1 MARTIS
7 QGDAASADAAPGR
20 PGRPRNLTLDRAIL
34 AAAESQL
41 QERGYSGMSLE
52 SIASAAGTTVPSVRR
67 RYRNK
72 SELAIAVIDSLR
84 VVPLPESGED
94 ARADALAVL
103 TNFQSNLRRPY
114 ALVVLGSL
122 LAEESRHPALLG
134 HFRARLVQ
142 PRRTTLR
149 QALMRG
155 ATSGQLLA
163 SLDLDAAV
171 SLLIGS
177 FYARYLSD
185 GEIPDDW
192 AERTLGTIWPRPVT
206 SPPRRA

>member
-1 MARTIS
+1 MS
-7 QGDAASADAAPGR
+7 MESVAA
-20 PGRPRNLTLDRAIL
+20 
-34 AAAESQL
+34 
-41 QERGYSGMSLE
+41 
-52 SIASAAGTTVPSVRR
+52 AAGTTVPSVRR

-72 SELAIAVIDSLR
+72 SELATAVIDSLR
-84 VVPLPESGED
+84 VVPLPEPGEG

-103 TNFQSNLRRPY
+103 TNFQSNLKRPH

-122 LAEESRHPALLG
+122 LAEESRHPTLLA
-134 HFRARLVQ
+134 HFCTTLVQ
-142 PRRTTLR
+142 PRRRTLR

-155 ATSGQLLA
+155 ATSGQLPA
-163 SLDLDAAV
+163 GLDLEAAV

-192 AERTLGTIWPRPVT
+192 AERTLRTIWPQPVADST
-206 SPPRRA
+206 ARRG